1 MKKRILFGIIIS
13 IFFLYLVLRN
23 IDIKT
28 IAEFIVHGNYLWL
41 LPCLVI
47 VTLAFIFRAI
57 RWKFLFLPIRKFTA
71 KQLFSSLL
79 MGFAANCIFPMR
91 FGEVVRAYIVGK
103 KHNVSKS
110 SSLAT
115 IVLERI
121 MDGVGILILLGLA
134 VPFLP
139 VFPSWVKRTIF
150 IAIILFIGVLVTVSI
165 LIIKK
170 HFIDIL
176 KKVPFIRYE
185 LKEQI
190 VHKIKK
196 FIIGFEII
204 KDIRNF
210 LIVIFI
216 SICVWICETINIYFL
231 VKIVGINLSF
241 FAIVFVLFVT
251 IIGVMIPAAPGS
263 LGTFEAAFVVG
274 IIFFSTKYAVIT
286 NEIAFAAALI
296 IHLFGVFYVMSL
308 GIYYFF
314 KEGISYKEISHA
326 N

>member
-1 MKKRILFGIIIS
+1 M
-13 IFFLYLVLRN
+13 
-23 IDIKT
+23 
-28 IAEFIVHGNYLWL
+28 
-41 LPCLVI
+41 
-47 VTLAFIFRAI
+47 
-57 RWKFLFLPIRKFTA
+57 
-71 KQLFSSLL
+71 

-91 FGEVVRAYIVGK
+91 FGEIVRAYIVGK

-139 VFPSWVKRTIF
+139 VFPLWVKRTIF
-150 IAIILFIGVLVTVSI
+150 IAIILFISVLVAVSI

-170 HFIDIL
+170 HFIDIF

-185 LKEQI
+185 LKELV

-196 FIIGFEII
+196 FLIGFEVI
-204 KDIRNF
+204 KDMKNF

-216 SICVWICETINIYFL
+216 SICIWICETFSLFFL

-241 FAIVFVLFVT
+241 FAIIFVLFVT
-251 IIGVMIPAAPGS
+251 VLGVLIPAAPGS
-263 LGTFEAAFVVG
+263 LGTYEAAFVVG
-274 IIFFSTKYAVIT
+274 MIFFSTKDAAIT
-286 NEIAFAAALI
+286 KETAFAAALI
-296 IHLFGVFYVMSL
+296 SHVVVGFYVMSL

-314 KEGISYKEISHA
+314 KEGISYKEISQA